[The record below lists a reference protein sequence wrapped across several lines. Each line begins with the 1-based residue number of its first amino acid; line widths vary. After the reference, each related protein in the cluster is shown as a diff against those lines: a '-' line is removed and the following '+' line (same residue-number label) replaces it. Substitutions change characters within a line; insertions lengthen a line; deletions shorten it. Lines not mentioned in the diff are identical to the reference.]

1 MYDSEEGVKHKPVV
15 EKAVQRC
22 HKAVTGTN
30 CNSGGFSRCLP
41 ALQGNFNLLRE
52 QCDLRPLENGKTSP
66 LSITLLSAQRFC
78 SL

>member
-30 CNSGGFSRCLP
+30 CNSGGFSRCFP
-41 ALQGNFNLLRE
+41 ALQDNFNLLRE
-52 QCDLRPLENGKTSP
+52 
-66 LSITLLSAQRFC
+66 
-78 SL
+78 